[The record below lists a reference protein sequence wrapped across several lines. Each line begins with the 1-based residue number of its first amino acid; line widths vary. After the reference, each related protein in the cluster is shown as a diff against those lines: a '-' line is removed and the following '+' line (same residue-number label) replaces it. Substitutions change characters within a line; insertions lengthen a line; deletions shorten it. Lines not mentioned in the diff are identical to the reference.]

1 MNVHYSP
8 RGDLETSMTEPPQQ
22 PPYPPPNP
30 FNPPGAPGVPARPP
44 GRGCSKPLLIGCGA
58 VLVLLAVGLLLMIF
72 NAPKIV
78 QWSFRMMEQDIM
90 GRLGPD
96 VTAEDRARLATAF
109 EDARRAMEKNQIDL
123 TKVQALQTKIMEVA
137 PAARKLS
144 RKDVE
149 ELTLVLEDLAGTKA
163 AAPGGG

>member
-1 MNVHYSP
+1 
-8 RGDLETSMTEPPQQ
+8 MTEPPQQ
-22 PPYPPPNP
+22 PPYPPPSP
-30 FNPPGAPGVPARPP
+30 FNPPGAQPPGVPGRPP

-58 VLVLLAVGLLLMIF
+58 VLLLLAVGLLLMIF

-96 VTAEDRARLATAF
+96 VTPEDRARLATAF
-109 EDARRAMEKNQIDL
+109 DDARRAMATMDQEELPKF
-123 TKVQALQTKIMEVA
+123 QALQSKIMEVA

-144 RKDVE
+144 RKDVQ
-149 ELTLVLEDLAGTKA
+149 ELTRLLEDLAGTPSPDPPA
-163 AAPGGG
+163 EGP

>member
-1 MNVHYSP
+1 
-8 RGDLETSMTEPPQQ
+8 MTEPPQQ
-22 PPYPPPNP
+22 PPYPPPSP
-30 FNPPGAPGVPARPP
+30 FNPPGAQPPGVPARPP

-72 NAPKIV
+72 NAPKVV

-96 VTAEDRARLATAF
+96 VTAEDRTRLATAF

-123 TKVQALQTKIMEVA
+123 TKVQALQNKIMEVA

-144 RKDVE
+144 RKDVQ
-149 ELTLVLEDLAGTKA
+149 ELTLVLEDLAGTKPPA
-163 AAPGGG
+163 EGP